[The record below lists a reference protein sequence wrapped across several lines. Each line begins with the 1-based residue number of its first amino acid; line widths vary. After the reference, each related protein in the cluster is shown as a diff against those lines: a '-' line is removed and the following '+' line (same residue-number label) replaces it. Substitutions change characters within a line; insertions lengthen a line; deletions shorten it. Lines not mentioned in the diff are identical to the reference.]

1 VGGPECEALLLS
13 SDDLAER
20 RRGIEES
27 IEEDRREVARIKE
40 SLDEELRRSNFEL
53 EEQKKCFKKFREGE
67 FDRIMGG
74 HFEERELYRGGRAEE
89 ESKFLGM
96 HRLQRDR
103 VAAERERINKENE
116 VNEKEFLKN
125 KGKKK

>member
-1 VGGPECEALLLS
+1 
-13 SDDLAER
+13 
-20 RRGIEES
+20 
-27 IEEDRREVARIKE
+27 
-40 SLDEELRRSNFEL
+40 
-53 EEQKKCFKKFREGE
+53 
-67 FDRIMGG
+67 
-74 HFEERELYRGGRAEE
+74 
-89 ESKFLGM
+89 M